1 MRILFFLSMS
11 GAAITFALFYTWC
24 IQKPVMT
31 VMRFFQGEDL
41 PEEAPYGETE
51 KLPPAV
57 LPLVWYPMRIVFFFG
72 ETYILAAWGA
82 YCILRTLEAMQK
94 AGIEKGPAFHVPAFI
109 ACVGA
114 LGYLARK
121 EPRKDI
127 LTIIQSCIGMG
138 SYLVFVLNRAALM
151 TYYPWL
157 VDFFAK

>member
-57 LPLVWYPMRIVFFFG
+57 LPLVWYPLRIVSG
-72 ETYILAAWGA
+72 RLIYWRPG
-82 YCILRTLEAMQK
+82 
-94 AGIEKGPAFHVPAFI
+94 GPI
-109 ACVGA
+109 ASSG
-114 LGYLARK
+114 
-121 EPRKDI
+121 P
-127 LTIIQSCIGMG
+127 
-138 SYLVFVLNRAALM
+138 
-151 TYYPWL
+151 
-157 VDFFAK
+157 

>member
-1 MRILFFLSMS
+1 MRVLFFLSMS

-31 VMRFFQGEDL
+31 VMRLFQGEDRFG
-41 PEEAPYGETE
+41 EAPPGETG
-51 KLPPAV
+51 KIQPSF
-57 LPLVWYPMRIVFFFG
+57 LPLVWYPLRVVFFLG

-82 YCILRTLEAMQK
+82 YCILRTFEAMQK
-94 AGIEKGPAFHVPAFI
+94 AGIERGPAFHIPAFI
-109 ACVGA
+109 ACIGA

-157 VDFFAK
+157 VDLFSK